1 MTYLN
6 VYPNWKRL
14 SKDRIDQNILEALS
28 HNINYYDSPKMGVPA
43 SHLDKQEFAPDSQV
57 LEGSTY
63 LKTLINNPN
72 HIGVHTDT
80 DLSEPYFAGT
90 QRLEAQ
96 VIKIISEDI
105 LKALPDSVD
114 GYVSSGG
121 TEGNIQA
128 IWVYRNLF
136 NEVHQLHKDYSS
148 IAVLC
153 SEDAHYSMDKAAN
166 LLNLTITKIKVN
178 TDTRVIDSDHLAI
191 TIEALASQG
200 IDKIILVCNM
210 MTTMYGSVDQLDDYM
225 SVLNNHP
232 EFKVKVHVD
241 GAYGGF
247 FLPFTHPDQ
256 PLNFNDSRIDSF
268 TLDAHKMLQSPY
280 GTGIFVIR
288 KGLLKYSLTDSAQY
302 VAGMDCTLVGS
313 RSGANAIS
321 IYKILMNYGPYDWAE
336 RMLALADRTTRLK
349 NQLLNWNVRL
359 IHFEGSNIVAIH
371 HSFITPVIATTYGLV
386 PDNHHHPQWY
396 KIVVMDHVKGDKIMQ
411 FLQDFKASQLEL
423 DHHKQD
429 DENDTTFLQQHFDK
443 LSTSHVRHRLLFMT
457 LSRKRNQKKAKSL
470 EPITK
475 N

>member
-1 MTYLN
+1 M
-6 VYPNWKRL
+6 RL
-14 SKDRIDQNILEALS
+14 TKETIDKHILDALAL
-28 HNINYYDSPKMGVPA
+28 NINYYDSLKMGVPA
-43 SHLDKQEFAPDSQV
+43 SHLDKREFAPDSQV
-57 LEGSTY
+57 LDGSTF

-80 DLSEPYFAGT
+80 ELSEPYFSGT

-96 VIKIISEDI
+96 VIKIIAEDI
-105 LKALPDSVD
+105 LKAQPDTID

-136 NEVHQLHKDYSS
+136 NETYNLHKDYSS
-148 IAVLC
+148 IAILS

-166 LLNLTITKIKVN
+166 LLNIKHFKVCV
-178 TDTRVIDSDHLAI
+178 DKDSRAI
-191 TIEALASQG
+191 KQQDLKKQLESLQEHG
-200 IDKIILVCNM
+200 VDKLILVCNM
-210 MTTMYGSVDQLDDYM
+210 MTTMYGSVDVLDDYM
-225 SVLNNHP
+225 DAIK
-232 EFKVKVHVD
+232 EFPSMTVKVHID

-256 PLNFNDSRIDSF
+256 PLTFNDDRIDSF
-268 TLDAHKMLQSPY
+268 TLDAHKMLQAPY

-336 RMLALADRTTRLK
+336 RMLALAARTTRLK
-349 NQLLNWNVRL
+349 NQLQEWNIRL
-359 IHFEGSNIVAIH
+359 IHFKGSNIVAIH
-371 HSFITPVIATTYGLV
+371 KDFVTIDIALKYGLV
-386 PDNHHHPQWY
+386 PDNHNQPEWY

-411 FLQDFKASQLEL
+411 FLTDFK
-423 DHHKQD
+423 
-429 DENDTTFLQQHFDK
+429 
-443 LSTSHVRHRLLFMT
+443 
-457 LSRKRNQKKAKSL
+457 KSL
-470 EPITK
+470 IASGAVKDMEDLDNNAFAK
-475 N
+475 A